1 MIGPKLTLAEA
12 EFMLVKSF
20 IDGITDSA
28 IGPSAQP
35 NLIWEVADNIMT
47 VLQTL
52 WTQMGGGPNFGDIGI
67 QDNNSGV
74 ISHWLE
80 YGSYSVQYLGDDL
93 QPGVPDHLGEVKQLT
108 RQANITIHYEEIIEY
123 QSDYLP
129 SMQSFGASE
138 RFTNVTVTFTFTA
151 VHP

>member
-1 MIGPKLTLAEA
+1 
-12 EFMLVKSF
+12 MLVKSF

-28 IGPSAQP
+28 IGPVSQP

-93 QPGVPDHLGEVKQLT
+93 QPGVPDHLGEVKTLT
-108 RQANITIHYEEIIEY
+108 RQADITIHFREIIEW
-123 QSDYLP
+123 QSGYVP
-129 SMQSFGASE
+129 QMQQSE
-138 RFTNVTVTFTFTA
+138 RSELFTNVTVTFTFTA
-151 VHP
+151 VLP